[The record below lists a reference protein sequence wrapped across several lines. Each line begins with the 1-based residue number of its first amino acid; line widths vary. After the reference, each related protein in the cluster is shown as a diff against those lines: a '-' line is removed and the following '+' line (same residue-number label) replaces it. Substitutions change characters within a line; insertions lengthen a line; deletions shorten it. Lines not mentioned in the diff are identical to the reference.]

1 MGNKRRY
8 RKKRQDH
15 FSVNMTDDQL
25 IAAWLITFGDRP
37 VSIFEI
43 RRGDADAH
51 KMWTTMNI
59 RGLLVQNE
67 TPTYTYPGQTV
78 HVYSLT
84 RTLEHANS

>member
-1 MGNKRRY
+1 MGKKRY
-8 RKKRQDH
+8 RNREPRH
-15 FSVNMTDDQL
+15 FSKSMTDDQL

-43 RRGDADAH
+43 RNSDSDTRE
-51 KMWTTMNI
+51 MWKIMYI
-59 RGLLVQNE
+59 RDLLAQTE

-84 RTLEHANS
+84 RTLEHADH